1 MSETKNNECAV
12 ARDLIPLYIDGAA
25 SPETSGFVKKHLE
38 GCPECAAY
46 AAALK
51 EAPRGM
57 KMAEN
62 DRRDFAAIAR
72 RMKRRVLRRFLLA
85 TLAGALLAAALFSGF
100 MELWAKGSMNMPLQH
115 YTAAVYR
122 LKDGGDVLV
131 LADRG
136 TRRLFGWGHSTP
148 DSRQTMYISEYTSVI
163 PRPGSGK
170 TRVELDFDLNVDQIG
185 AIVRQGPKG
194 EESAVWRKGDP
205 VPAASAELEKYVAL
219 YKEKELKEFSESHP
233 WFLSSNG
240 AAAEAAGVRGLENAE
255 QTLDELQNEVPEFR
269 LEKP

>member
-12 ARDLIPLYIDGAA
+12 ARDLIPLYIDGAS
-25 SPETSGFVKKHLE
+25 SPETSDFVKKHLE
-38 GCPECAAY
+38 SCPECAAY
-46 AAALK
+46 AAALT

-62 DRRDFAAIAR
+62 DRRDFAVIAR

-85 TLAGALLAAALFSGF
+85 TLAGGLLAAALFSGF
-100 MELWAKGSMNMPLQH
+100 LELWAKGNMNMPLQH

-136 TRRLFGWGHSTP
+136 TRRLFGWGYSAL
-148 DSRQTMYISEYTSVI
+148 DSKGTMYISEYTSVI
-163 PRPGSGK
+163 PRKGSGK
-170 TRVELDFDLNVDQIG
+170 TTVELDFDVNVDGIG
-185 AIVRQGPKG
+185 AIVRRGPNG
-194 EESAVWRKGDP
+194 EKSAVWRKGDP

-219 YKEKELKEFSESHP
+219 YKKKELNEFSESHP
-233 WFLSSNG
+233 WFLNSEG
-240 AAAEAAGVRGLENAE
+240 AAAGVAGVRGLENEE
-255 QTLDELQNEVPEFR
+255 QALDELQNEVPEFR
-269 LEKP
+269 SEKP